1 MALPWLE
8 SAMGRIQESL
18 DAGALPHA
26 LLLTAEQG
34 WGERALGQ
42 WLTLRLLDEDPSRVP
57 TELAHPDLRWIAP
70 DGAEIK
76 VDAVRELAGFAYATA
91 QQGGA
96 KVIVFE
102 DAHLLNR
109 AAANALLKT
118 LEEPPLGTFILLC
131 SCFPGRL
138 LPTVRSRCQ
147 RFHVRADAS
156 AARAWLARETG
167 ADDAEL
173 EARLYAAGGAPLAV
187 LEELEEGRPPIGTLL
202 DQAPQAPEPLARLDD
217 LLALPPAALTG
228 GWYLYLVGALAGVG
242 HFPALAQASR
252 RALLGF
258 ADELLWVRA
267 QLLTTN
273 SANAR
278 LLVGRLTSRW
288 HELGASI
295 S

>member
-76 VDAVRELAGFAYATA
+76 VDAVRELAGFAYGTA
-91 QQGGA
+91 QQGSA

-109 AAANALLKT
+109 A
-118 LEEPPLGTFILLC
+118 P
-131 SCFPGRL
+131 
-138 LPTVRSRCQ
+138 
-147 RFHVRADAS
+147 
-156 AARAWLARETG
+156 
-167 ADDAEL
+167 
-173 EARLYAAGGAPLAV
+173 
-187 LEELEEGRPPIGTLL
+187 
-202 DQAPQAPEPLARLDD
+202 
-217 LLALPPAALTG
+217 
-228 GWYLYLVGALAGVG
+228 
-242 HFPALAQASR
+242 
-252 RALLGF
+252 
-258 ADELLWVRA
+258 
-267 QLLTTN
+267 
-273 SANAR
+273 
-278 LLVGRLTSRW
+278 
-288 HELGASI
+288 
-295 S
+295 